1 LTLISQGAAINADIT
16 GAPTREH
23 PLGHT
28 VRHTSSVT
36 KTTTKFSLSLPSELL
51 AATDQHLVRPGET
64 RSATIARVLREALRA
79 AEDAELDAE
88 YARVFPNGPS
98 EADQARARALSR
110 AAFRS
115 VHGPRD

>member
-1 LTLISQGAAINADIT
+1 
-16 GAPTREH
+16 
-23 PLGHT
+23 
-28 VRHTSSVT
+28 VT

-51 AATDQHLVRPGET
+51 AATDQHLVRAGET
-64 RSATIARVLREALRA
+64 RRATIARVLREAVRA
-79 AEDAELDAE
+79 AQDAE

-98 EADQARARALSR
+98 ETEQARSRALAR

>member
-1 LTLISQGAAINADIT
+1 V
-16 GAPTREH
+16 
-23 PLGHT
+23 GHT
-28 VRHTSSVT
+28 PSVT
-36 KTTTKFSLSLPSELL
+36 RTTTKFSVSLPSELL

-98 EADQARARALSR
+98 DAEQARTRALAG

-115 VHGPRD
+115 VHGRRD

>member
-1 LTLISQGAAINADIT
+1 M
-16 GAPTREH
+16 TR
-23 PLGHT
+23 
-28 VRHTSSVT
+28 
-36 KTTTKFSLSLPSELL
+36 TTTKFSLSLPSELL
-51 AATDQHLVRPGET
+51 EATDQHLVRPGET
-64 RSATIARVLREALRA
+64 RSATIARVLREAIGA

-98 EADQARARALSR
+98 EVEQARTRALAR